1 LKPIFEDLWVLTS
14 SGVVV
19 FDHVVDVQLKS
30 QLFGALMSALNSF
43 AEQLAEGGLS
53 NFELSEKR
61 FIIMKKNDFLFV
73 ASTTKKVKE
82 KTVIDQL
89 DNIANNFFEKYSDVL
104 KNWDQ
109 DISVFSDFKEDIASA
124 LNGNVKKFWKG
135 F

>member
-1 LKPIFEDLWVLTS
+1 MKPIFDDLWILTG

-53 NFELSEKR
+53 NFELSEKL
-61 FIIMKKNDFLFV
+61 FIIMKKNEFLFV
-73 ASTTKKVKE
+73 ASTTKKIKE

-89 DNIANNFFEKYSDVL
+89 ENIAIHFFEKYSDCL
-104 KNWDQ
+104 LYTSPSPRD
-109 DISVFSDFKEDIASA
+109 
-124 LNGNVKKFWKG
+124 
-135 F
+135 